1 MAWAVAAEYQ
11 GGAETSIDLPSPC
24 TVSGNLQTLSSGGI
38 AQGVVIFQLT
48 GYAAGTLPRVL
59 GASILPATTLQ
70 VMTDQT
76 GAFSISLWGND
87 SIDPAGTTYHVTFR
101 DYLNN
106 EVGPINFSIT
116 GTTYNLNLAVSS

>member
-1 MAWAVAAEYQ
+1 
-11 GGAETSIDLPSPC
+11 
-24 TVSGNLQTLSSGGI
+24 
-38 AQGVVIFQLT
+38 
-48 GYAAGTLPRVL
+48 
-59 GASILPATTLQ
+59 
-70 VMTDQT
+70 MTDQT